1 MANLSFFFQAGSI
14 RTALH
19 MSMTDAFYAIRE
31 LMFLL
36 RKHQAGEYWIVKC
49 VLQVILLSLKEEFF
63 VFDFAANVENL
74 E

>member
-1 MANLSFFFQAGSI
+1 
-14 RTALH
+14 

-49 VLQVILLSLKEEFF
+49 VLQVILLSLKKEFF